1 MNCTE
6 VKDLLD
12 GYADEELDLVNHLQ
26 IEQHLSECA
35 DCERAHQD
43 LLALK
48 EAMTE
53 DSFYFKAPADLRVRL
68 RASLR
73 EAEPKPQRSWFPTW
87 RWTPAFATATL
98 LVGVSLVA
106 LTFLRPSGTNE
117 DLLAKE
123 MVSAHVRSMMTEN
136 HLMDVPSTDQH
147 TVKPWFD
154 GKLDFAPPVN
164 DLAPQGFPLTGG
176 RLDYIDGH
184 PVAALI
190 YQRRKHVINLF
201 IYPTQE
207 ADSQNR
213 VLDRQ
218 GYNIIHWNKAG
229 MSFWAVSDVNVGEL
243 QEFSTA
249 VQK

>member
-1 MNCTE
+1 MKCEE
-6 VKDLLD
+6 VKHLLD
-12 GYADEELDLVNHLQ
+12 GYADGELDLVNHLQ
-26 IEQHLSECA
+26 IEQHLNECG
-35 DCERAHQD
+35 DCDQARQN

-48 EAMTE
+48 SAMTNE
-53 DSFYFKAPADLRVRL
+53 SFYFKAPADLRTRL
-68 RASLR
+68 QSSLR
-73 EAEPKPQRSWFPTW
+73 EAKPKPKRRWFWTW
-87 RWTPAFATATL
+87 TWIPAFATAL
-98 LVGVSLVA
+98 LILGISIAA
-106 LTFLRPSGTNE
+106 LTFLRPSGGNE

-123 MVSAHVRSMMTEN
+123 MVSAHIRSMMTEG

-164 DLAPQGFPLTGG
+164 DLAAQGFPLTGG

-184 PVAALI
+184 PVAALV

-201 IYPTQE
+201 IYPTQD

-218 GYNIIHWNKAG
+218 GYNVIHWNKAG